1 MTRVGRCHCAGV
13 CTFHL
18 FYPTNFQVGKR
29 GERKKSLKNN
39 RKILVGSR
47 NTDVFGSEYNS
58 EVICLGL
65 NDPSLRNFFK
75 FIVISN
81 LFLNYLL
88 FFVFSSFCGC
98 VFLKIKIAENYMV
111 FLFFSCYFVYFIFHL
126 NRKKR
131 EKKIRNGNLS
141 PKRNDSMI
149 FDFLLPFC
157 DWN

>member
-81 LFLNYLL
+81 LFLKLSFVFCFLIILWLCIFKNKNRWKLFGIPFFFLL
-88 FFVFSSFCGC
+88 FCLFYFSS
-98 VFLKIKIAENYMV
+98 
-111 FLFFSCYFVYFIFHL
+111 
-126 NRKKR
+126 
-131 EKKIRNGNLS
+131 
-141 PKRNDSMI
+141 
-149 FDFLLPFC
+149 
-157 DWN
+157 